1 MSMVSHLHQLFS
13 PETCPSYIHRWLG
26 KEMISL
32 SPPPRRPT
40 VSPLLT
46 PITSRNVLFL
56 QSLPHSIPYRQDNV
70 RRRKDDT
77 CVGTATRGIVKRLS
91 RVPCHL
97 PSDARSSRCVRR
109 ALPAGACVRGCPP
122 PRAPLPPRAPVPIA
136 TQEC

>member
-1 MSMVSHLHQLFS
+1 MRASTSMSLSCDPDLGSETERRFS
-13 PETCPSYIHRWLG
+13 P
-26 KEMISL
+26 ISPL
-32 SPPPRRPT
+32 FTPT

-46 PITSRNVLFL
+46 SITSRNVLFL
-56 QSLPHSIPYRQDNV
+56 QSLPHSIPYRQANV

-77 CVGTATRGIVKRLS
+77 CVGTATRSIVKRLS